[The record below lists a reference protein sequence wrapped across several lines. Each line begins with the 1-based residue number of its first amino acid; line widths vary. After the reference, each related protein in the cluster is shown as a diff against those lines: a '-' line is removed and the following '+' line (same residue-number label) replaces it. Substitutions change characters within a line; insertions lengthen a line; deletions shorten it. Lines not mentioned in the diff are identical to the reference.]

1 MRRLTGLAL
10 VIFLVACNPAT
21 PQLTPFA
28 ASAPNTQ
35 RVLLRVDT
43 PVPTQT
49 ARALFPTSTLTQTTI
64 PVILPTATVT
74 PTFDANA
81 PTWTPLPSWTPPPVT
96 EIAQLQSYFLLNW
109 PIANSGAHTLSR
121 AYPYGS
127 TNNGRLQV
135 HHGVDLVNALGTPLF
150 AAADGTV
157 VYAGNDFTTKFGSDT
172 NYYGNLVVIQH
183 NFLSPEQLPVFTLYG
198 HMQDIVVQGGQVVQ
212 AGEMV
217 GTVGQSG
224 IARGPHVHFEV
235 RVGNPFDFDATR
247 NPEMWLH
254 PFPGQ
259 GVLAG
264 RVTDANGTPLNRV
277 TLSVQSAQL
286 SRSAYS
292 YTDAT
297 VNGDPALRE
306 NFTLGDLPPDY
317 YVVSVNVNGIERFSQ
332 SVYVQP
338 DQMTWLDVVL
348 SG

>member
-1 MRRLTGLAL
+1 MRSVTGLAL
-10 VIFLVACNPAT
+10 IILLAACNPVS

-49 ARALFPTSTLTQTTI
+49 PRALFPTPTLTQTAV
-64 PVILPTATVT
+64 PVTLPNATVT
-74 PTFDANA
+74 PTSDANA
-81 PTWTPLPSWTPPPVT
+81 PTWTPLPSWTAPVT
-96 EIAQLQSYFLLNW
+96 EIAQLQAHFLLKW
-109 PIANSGAHTLSR
+109 PIANNGAHSLSR
-121 AYPYGS
+121 VYPYGS

-150 AAADGTV
+150 AAAEGTV
-157 VYAGNDFTTKFGSDT
+157 IYAGNDFTTKFGSDT

-183 NFLSPEQLPVFTLYG
+183 NFLSLEQLPVFTLYG
-198 HMQDIVVQGGQVVQ
+198 HMQDIVVQAGLVVQ
-212 AGEMV
+212 VGEMI
-217 GTVGQSG
+217 GTVGQTG
-224 IARGPHVHFEV
+224 IARGPHLHFEV

-264 RVTDANGTPLNRV
+264 RVTDANGTALNRV
-277 TLSVQSAQL
+277 TLDVQSSQL
-286 SRSAYS
+286 TRSAYTYS
-292 YTDAT
+292 DTT
-297 VNGDPALRE
+297 VNGDPSLGE

-317 YVVSVNVNGIERFSQ
+317 YVVSVTLNGVERFSQ

-338 DQMTWLDVVL
+338 DQMTWLDVML